1 MEVRFTF
8 RGEVYISGDTME
20 EIKEK
25 WESFP
30 LFSDVAVEEYN
41 ADFVELET
49 VENAETYEDLDKE
62 YIKCFEL

>member
-8 RGEVYISGDTME
+8 RGEVYISGDTMK

-25 WESFP
+25 WESLP
-30 LFSDVAVEEYN
+30 LFSDVAVEEYD

-49 VENAETYEDLDKE
+49 VENAENYDDLMSDF
-62 YIKCFEL
+62 IKAY

>member
-8 RGEVYISGDTME
+8 RGEVYVSGDTME

-30 LFSDVAVEEYN
+30 LFSDVALEEYD

-49 VENAETYEDLDKE
+49 VEDAETYKDLMNDFVQT
-62 YIKCFEL
+62 Y

>member
-25 WESFP
+25 WESLP
-30 LFSDVAVEEYN
+30 LFSDVAVEEYD

-49 VENAETYEDLDKE
+49 VENAENYDDLMNDF
-62 YIKCFEL
+62 IKAY

>member
-20 EIKEK
+20 EIQEK

-30 LFSDVAVEEYN
+30 LFSDVAVEEYH
-41 ADFVELET
+41 ADFVELEA
-49 VENAETYEDLDKE
+49 VEEAETY
-62 YIKCFEL
+62 